1 MGTHSPGRSGY
12 LSLLL
17 AHSENHFED
26 RDTILLS
33 VVVLG
38 SRIGAKPWNL
48 ESDRAG
54 SKPKFSPAS
63 CGIRSPKLP
72 GSPMSSTMWWA

>member
-12 LSLLL
+12 LSLLV
-17 AHSENHFED
+17 AHSENHFEE

-33 VVVLG
+33 VVARE

-54 SKPKFSPAS
+54 SKSKFSPAS
-63 CGIRSPKLP
+63 CGIRAPTLSGPLV
-72 GSPMSSTMWWA
+72 SSTM